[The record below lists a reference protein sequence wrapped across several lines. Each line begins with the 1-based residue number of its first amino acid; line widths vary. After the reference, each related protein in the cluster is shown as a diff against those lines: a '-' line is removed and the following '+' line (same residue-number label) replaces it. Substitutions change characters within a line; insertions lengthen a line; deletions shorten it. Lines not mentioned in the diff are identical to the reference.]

1 MRLLPIS
8 LVASLAPARS
18 FALGL
23 GVRPGTLAAAARR
36 GLVRAAADSESET
49 SKGLYAIGYNI
60 GRQLTDLK
68 VLTPPEVDSVLRGMR
83 DTLLDA
89 EPEVPLSVYVPKA
102 AEYLQSKQAA
112 AAEKNVG
119 AGVAALSA
127 AAAEPGAT
135 QTASGLVYL
144 ELVGGAGKS
153 PAATDTVRVET
164 TPTCEASAMKAE
176 PAWSGCAR
184 CACTTRANWSTA
196 PSLTRRSR
204 EASRSSSRS
213 LA

>member
-112 AAEKNVG
+112 AAEKNVE

-153 PAATDTVRVET
+153 PAATDTVRV
-164 TPTCEASAMKAE
+164 PAE
-176 PAWSGCAR
+176 
-184 CACTTRANWSTA
+184 
-196 PSLTRRSR
+196 
-204 EASRSSSRS
+204 
-213 LA
+213 

>member
-18 FALGL
+18 LALGL

-36 GLVRAAADSESET
+36 GLVRAAADGDET

-112 AAEKNVG
+112 AAEKNVE

-153 PAATDTVRVET
+153 PTPTDTVRM
-164 TPTCEASAMKAE
+164 P
-176 PAWSGCAR
+176 PPSG
-184 CACTTRANWSTA
+184 THTY
-196 PSLTRRSR
+196 
-204 EASRSSSRS
+204 
-213 LA
+213 